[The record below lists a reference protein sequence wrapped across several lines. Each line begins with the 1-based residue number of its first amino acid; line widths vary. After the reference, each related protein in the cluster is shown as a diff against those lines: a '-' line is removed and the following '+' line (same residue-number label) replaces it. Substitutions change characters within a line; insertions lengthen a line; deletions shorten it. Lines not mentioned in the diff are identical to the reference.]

1 MGDTRVLSKR
11 VPGQYRRQSVSE
23 VHVVWQ
29 YKDDP
34 ETAQREYQFLGV
46 FSTPGRARRRTAR
59 MHDSGWTIQIARA
72 RLDPDDVC

>member
-1 MGDTRVLSKR
+1 MGGTRALTSQ
-11 VPGQYRRQSVSE
+11 VPGQYQRQPAAE

-46 FSTPGRARRRTAR
+46 FSTPGLARQQTAR
-59 MHDSGWTIQIARA
+59 MQDSGWTIQIARA